1 MKRIICEDM
10 YGNELFSFS
19 VNEDVILQEFSNCEI
34 ADVDLIDNQVT
45 AIRVQ
50 QLEEVDKFKEV
61 DE

>member
-19 VNEDVILQEFSNCEI
+19 VNEDVILQEFNNCDI
-34 ADVDLIDNQVT
+34 ADVDLIDNRVT

-50 QLEEVDKFKEV
+50 QID
-61 DE
+61 